1 MIFEKDGIRYTV
13 TDTAMIDAFTAA
25 GWTPVTVKAEPQQ
38 EKAVE
43 KPIPQEETPQEKPV
57 VSKPVAKRG
66 RKKQPVR

>member
-13 TDTAMIDAFTAA
+13 TDTTMIDAFTVA

-38 EKAVE
+38 EKPVENVE
-43 KPIPQEETPQEKPV
+43 KPIPQEKPV

>member
-13 TDTAMIDAFTAA
+13 TDATMIDAFTAA

-38 EKAVE
+38 DKAVEKAVE
-43 KPIPQEETPQEKPV
+43 KPIPQEKPV